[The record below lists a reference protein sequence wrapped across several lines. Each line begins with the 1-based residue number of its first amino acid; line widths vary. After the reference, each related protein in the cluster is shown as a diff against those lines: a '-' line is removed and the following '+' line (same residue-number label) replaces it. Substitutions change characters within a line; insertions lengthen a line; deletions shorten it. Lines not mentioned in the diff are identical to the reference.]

1 MSSKQLCII
10 DKDIKFIRVLDK
22 MAEAAG
28 WQRRIFTSMPLV
40 EELASM
46 RLDAMMIDVGAL
58 GPQGWEFLELVCGF
72 LPDPGV
78 VVCTGESS
86 VGQRVRGLDLG
97 ADDWI
102 TKPCHPEEVLARLEA
117 VSRRL
122 ARSQVGQD
130 VDGLVVGEIE
140 IRPDQ
145 YQAFFGSK
153 SVDLTRREFEL
164 INLLASS
171 GGQVVERSEIYRRA
185 WGYEMAHGDRS
196 VDVYIRK
203 IRKKLSRVSPGWT
216 YVHTHFG
223 VGYRLH
229 AEPVG
234 TGDQASM
241 TEKSS
246 EPKDSDH
253 HPITSNKTKP
263 SGKAT
268 NI

>member
-10 DKDIKFIRVLDK
+10 DKDTSFIRVLDK
-22 MAEAAG
+22 MAGAAG
-28 WQRRIFTSMPLV
+28 WQRRIFTAMPLV

-46 RLDAMMIDVGAL
+46 RLDALIVDHQAM

-86 VGQRVRGLDLG
+86 AKQRVRGLDLG
-97 ADDWI
+97 VDDWI

-130 VDGLVVGEIE
+130 VDALVVGEVE

-145 YQAFFGSK
+145 YQAFVGGK

-164 INLLASS
+164 IHLLSLS
-171 GGQVVERSEIYRRA
+171 GGQVVERGEIYRRA

-196 VDVYIRK
+196 VDVYVRK
-203 IRKKLSRVSPGWT
+203 IRKKLSRVSPGWA
-216 YVHTHFG
+216 YIHTHFG

-234 TGDQASM
+234 KGDQASV
-241 TEKSS
+241 TAEAS
-246 EPKDSDH
+246 EPENSNDR
-253 HPITSNKTKP
+253 PITSNKVKP
-263 SGKAT
+263 SRKAT
-268 NI
+268 NL